1 MPAWVLQALSAARR
15 VPWRRVIAAIVW
27 LSTRGREYWD
37 RLTPEERREVRDL
50 AVRSRGKR
58 ANLTGTEEDRLV
70 ALFLKIRRGPD
81 GTNGAVGA
89 SG

>member
-1 MPAWVLQALSAARR
+1 MPAWVLQALSAARK
-15 VPWRRVIAAIVW
+15 VPWRRVIAAIIW

-37 RLTPEERREVRDL
+37 RLTPDERREVRDL
-50 AVRSRGKR
+50 ALKSKGKR
-58 ANLTGTEEDRLV
+58 ANLTGSEQDRLV

-81 GTNGAVGA
+81 DAGGAVGA

>member
-1 MPAWVLQALSAARR
+1 MPTWVLQALSAVRK

-27 LSTRGREYWD
+27 LNTTGREYWN
-37 RLTPEERREVRDL
+37 RLTPDERREVRDL
-50 AVRSRGKR
+50 AVKSRGSR
-58 ANLTGTEEDRLV
+58 SNLTGAEQDRLV

-81 GTNGAVGA
+81 GTGGTAAA

>member
-27 LSTRGREYWD
+27 LSTSGREYWD

-50 AVRSRGKR
+50 AVKSRGKR

-70 ALFLKIRRGPD
+70 ALVLKSRRGPD
-81 GTNGAVGA
+81 GYNGAVGA